1 MSENSPAL
9 STTPLPTT
17 GVSTTALSTTPR
29 LFVDAGLATGAAV
42 TVEAAQAHYLATVLR
57 RQPGDVVRL
66 FNGRDGEWAAQV
78 EQCSKRAVKLRA
90 QWQSAQQEAGPD
102 LWLCAAPLKKGR
114 IDWLA
119 EKACELG
126 VARLL
131 PVITARTVVDRPNIE
146 RLRAHMVEAAEQ
158 CGRTTVPDIAE
169 PVALGRLLAGW
180 PTGRAL
186 IFADEAGGAALAA
199 VPAPAAIL
207 IGPEGGFTPQERAAI
222 RAVPQALAIT
232 LGPRILRADTAAVAA
247 ITLWQARNGLI

>member
-1 MSENSPAL
+1 MSENGPAL
-9 STTPLPTT
+9 STF
-17 GVSTTALSTTPR
+17 SQSTTPR
-29 LFVDAGLATGAAV
+29 LFVDAALAAGAVV
-42 TVEAAQAHYLATVLR
+42 TVEAAPAHYLATVMR
-57 RQPGDVVRL
+57 RQPGNVVRL
-66 FNGRDGEWAAQV
+66 FNGRDGEWAARV
-78 EQCSKRAVKLRA
+78 EHCNRRTVQLRA
-90 QWQSAQQEAGPD
+90 EWQSARQETVPD

-131 PVITARTVVDRPNIE
+131 PVITARTVVDRPNIN

-158 CGRTTVPDIAE
+158 CGRTAVPGIAA
-169 PVALGRLLAGW
+169 PVALARLLAGW
-180 PTGRAL
+180 PAERAL

-207 IGPEGGFTPQERAAI
+207 IGPEGGFTADERAAI
-222 RAVPQALAIT
+222 GAVPQARAIT

-247 ITLWQARNGLI
+247 ITLWQARNGLM